1 MGMIKMYMK
10 KYIKKFPIFFALLA
24 FCPQSNP
31 HYISPTSLFGGGGG
45 GVTIYQV
52 RMKDLL
58 TIY

>member
-10 KYIKKFPIFFALLA
+10 KYIKKFPIFLALLA

-31 HYISPTSLFGGGGG
+31 HYTSPTSLFGGGGG

-52 RMKDLL
+52 RMK
-58 TIY
+58 Y